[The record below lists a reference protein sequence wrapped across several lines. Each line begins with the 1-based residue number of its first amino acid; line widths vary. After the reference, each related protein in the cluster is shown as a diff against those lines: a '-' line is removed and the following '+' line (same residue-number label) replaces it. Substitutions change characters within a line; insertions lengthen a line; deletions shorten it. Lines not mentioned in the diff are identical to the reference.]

1 MNNKQERKLEK
12 KEQGENKNTSV
23 EIIAKE
29 TIVEKTRSKEMKI
42 TRQTSNDNSL
52 DDLLQGRT
60 LQVYWLLLEKGIA
73 GIREIQKELNYSSPG
88 AVSYQI
94 QKLVTAGLVK
104 KDDETEKYLV
114 SEKVTSGIMNFFFQI
129 NGLFIP
135 RFSIYLCV
143 FLLGFLIYLIM
154 STMWGDPFIS
164 HPGSILF
171 LLSLV
176 ISTFLS
182 TYESIK
188 MWKMKPNQ

>member
-1 MNNKQERKLEK
+1 MNNKQEKKLEEM
-12 KEQGENKNTSV
+12 EQSKNKSSSV
-23 EIIAKE
+23 ELIAKE
-29 TIVEKTRSKEMKI
+29 TIIEKTRSKEMKI
-42 TRQTSNDNSL
+42 IRPVSNNNSL
-52 DDLLQGRT
+52 DELLQGRT

-94 QKLVTAGLVK
+94 QKLMAAGLVK
-104 KDDETEKYLV
+104 KDNETEKYLV
-114 SEKVTSGIMNFFFQI
+114 SEKVSSGIMNFFFQI
-129 NGLFIP
+129 KGLFIP

-143 FLLGFLIYLIM
+143 FLLGFLIYLIL